1 MWYNVESELEIGG
14 SPGRLFGMSKAE
26 GSIGVRIME
35 DKECQDA
42 SSPKKRQTYYIHT
55 ELMEK
60 VKGWEEV
67 KIWNQESGN
76 V

>member
-1 MWYNVESELEIGG
+1 
-14 SPGRLFGMSKAE
+14 MSKAE

-35 DKECQDA
+35 GKACQNG

-60 VKGWEEV
+60 VKAYAYWERKGVSETV
-67 KIWNQESGN
+67 NMALERFLQDWSYVETPFSDT
-76 V
+76 